1 MAGDRDCGRS
11 YETVL
16 TSSVDGAG
24 SPNAHQT
31 RGSASLLPGWGGVPH
46 AEWFWTRKRRTAA
59 TQWHSWGVGSD
70 TYYDILGVSSAA
82 TTEEIKAKYRHLT
95 LRIHPDV
102 DGPAALFR
110 QVQAAY
116 EVLSD
121 PASRAS
127 YDQSLRSYRSPAR
140 TPDPKTRWYPVP
152 HSDATFRGAHSGPEP
167 GPADPNRFG
176 SQIRRRNPTPG
187 RGIASLLRRHP
198 AGVFAMAGALLLLFG
213 AALAE
218 IGTALM
224 LLGAAALIIAGV
236 AGLGARGV
244 KARAAY
250 LRSGMTAVDAMT
262 GRQFE
267 VFLEHFFANKGY
279 RVGRIGG
286 RGAFGG
292 DLLLKGAH
300 GRTIVQARR
309 WNGLV
314 GRDAVQQAV
323 AAMAHYG
330 AARALVVTSSDY
342 SRDAV
347 TAANS
352 TGVIL
357 WNRAALAAEL
367 TVFRGKPSQSVVQQ
381 LSSELRAGSRICL
394 GFFASLF
401 VALVVVSTKARRPPS
416 GKRRR

>member
-1 MAGDRDCGRS
+1 V
-11 YETVL
+11 VL
-16 TSSVDGAG
+16 TRA
-24 SPNAHQT
+24 
-31 RGSASLLPGWGGVPH
+31 
-46 AEWFWTRKRRTAA
+46 RRTAA
-59 TQWHSWGVGSD
+59 TQWHSWGVGRD

-82 TTEEIKAKYRHLT
+82 TTEEIKARYRNLT

-102 DGPAALFR
+102 GGPAALFR
-110 QVQAAY
+110 QVRAAY

-127 YDQSLRSYRSPAR
+127 YDQLLRSYGRPVR
-140 TPDPKTRWYPVP
+140 TRPDPKTRWYPAP
-152 HSDATFRGAHSGPEP
+152 HSDASFRGAHSGPDP
-167 GPADPNRFG
+167 GPAGTNRFG
-176 SQIRRRNPTPG
+176 SRIRRRNPTPG
-187 RGIASLLRRHP
+187 HGITSLLRRHP
-198 AGVFAMAGALLLLFG
+198 AGVVAMAGALLLLFG

-224 LLGAAALIIAGV
+224 LLGAAALIIACV
-236 AGLGARGV
+236 AGLGGRGV
-244 KARAAY
+244 KERAAY

-279 RVGRIGG
+279 RVARIGG
-286 RGAFGG
+286 RREFGA
-292 DLLLKGAH
+292 DLLLQDAH
-300 GRTIVQARR
+300 GRTIVQTRR
-309 WNGLV
+309 RNGLV
-314 GRDAVQQAV
+314 GHDAVHQAV

-330 AARALVVTSSDY
+330 VARALVVTSSDY
-342 SRDAV
+342 SHDAV

-352 TGVIL
+352 NGVIL

-367 TVFRGKPSQSVVQQ
+367 TVYRGKPSQSVVKQ

-394 GFFASLF
+394 GFFAALF
-401 VALVVVSTKARRPPS
+401 VALVVLSTKARRPPS